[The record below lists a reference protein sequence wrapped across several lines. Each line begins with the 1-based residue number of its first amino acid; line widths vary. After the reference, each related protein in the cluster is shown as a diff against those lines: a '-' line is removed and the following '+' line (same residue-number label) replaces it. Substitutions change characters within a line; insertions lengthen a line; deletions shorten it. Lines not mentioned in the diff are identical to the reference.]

1 MTQEQKLA
9 LVAQLAQAKSQGD
22 VEAALAI
29 YHPEVE
35 LSWPSLGAI
44 TRGTEAVRQALEL
57 FFRVFPDYRI
67 SLTSSHMAG
76 DVLMADAQATLTPHT
91 GAGAGA
97 GRTVSL
103 PVRLE
108 FHFSQERVRKEVFE
122 LNHDQLLA
130 LAGVSLPDF
139 VQALSAPRLAIV

>member
-9 LVAQLAQAKSQGD
+9 LVAQLARVKSQGD

-35 LSWPSLGAI
+35 LSWPSLGSMA
-44 TRGTEAVRQALEL
+44 RGTEAVRQGLET

-67 SLTSSHMAG
+67 SLTSSCMAG
-76 DVLMADAQATLTPHT
+76 EVLMADAQATLTPHV
-91 GAGAGA
+91 GAGA

-103 PVRLE
+103 PVQLE

-122 LNHDQLLA
+122 LNRDQLLA
-130 LAGVSLPDF
+130 LAGISLPDF
-139 VQALSAPRLAIV
+139 VQALSAPRLAIA

>member
-9 LVAQLAQAKSQGD
+9 MVAQLARVKNQGD

-35 LSWPSLGAI
+35 LSWPSLGSIARS
-44 TRGTEAVRQALEL
+44 TAAVRQGLER

-67 SLTSSHMAG
+67 SLTSSRMEG
-76 DVLMADAQATLTPHT
+76 EVLMADAQATLTPHV
-91 GAGAGA
+91 GAGV

-103 PVRLE
+103 PVLLE
-108 FHFSQERVRKEVFE
+108 FHFSQDRIRKEVFE
-122 LNHDQLLA
+122 LNVDQLLA
-130 LAGVSLPDF
+130 LTGVSLPDF
-139 VQALSAPRLAIV
+139 VQALSAPRPAIA

>member
-9 LVAQLAQAKSQGD
+9 LVAQLARVKNQGG

-35 LSWPSLGAI
+35 LSWPSLGSIA
-44 TRGTEAVRQALEL
+44 RGTEAVRQGLEM

-67 SLTSSHMAG
+67 SLTSSRMEG
-76 DVLMADAQATLTPHT
+76 EVLMADAQATLTPHV
-91 GAGAGA
+91 GAGV

-103 PVRLE
+103 PVQLE

-122 LNHDQLLA
+122 LNRDQLLA
-130 LAGVSLPDF
+130 LAGISLPDF
-139 VQALSAPRLAIV
+139 VQALSAPRLAIA

>member
-76 DVLMADAQATLTPHT
+76 EALMADAQATLTPHT
-91 GAGAGA
+91 GAGAGL
-97 GRTVSL
+97 TVSL

-122 LNHDQLLA
+122 LNHHQLLA
-130 LAGVSLPDF
+130 LAGVSLPDL
-139 VQALSAPRLAIV
+139 VQALSAPRLAMA